1 MIIVMV
7 TLVMIQL
14 QSMSRTFLVFSVA
27 PMGVIGVVAALLP
40 SHTPMG
46 FVAILGI
53 VALAG
58 MIVRNSVILITQIE
72 TEIAHGHA
80 PWDAVIIA
88 TMHRTRP
95 ILLTAAAAIMGMVPI
110 SREIFWG
117 PMAFAVMGGLIAAT
131 LLTLWFLPALYV
143 VWFRIKPSQAGS
155 RDQRK
160 PGAVVVDHPAAA
172 Q

>member
-1 MIIVMV
+1 
-7 TLVMIQL
+7 MIQL
-14 QSMSRTFLVFSVA
+14 QSMQRTFLVFSVA

-40 SHTPMG
+40 SHTPLG

-72 TEIAHGHA
+72 TEIAHGHP

-95 ILLTAAAAIMGMVPI
+95 IMLTAAAAIMGMVPI

-117 PMAFAVMGGLIAAT
+117 PMAFAVMGGLVAAT
-131 LLTLWFLPALYV
+131 LLTLWFLPAFYV
-143 VWFRIKPSQAGS
+143 LWFRIKPPQAGS
-155 RDQRK
+155 REQPK
-160 PGAVVVDHPAAA
+160 TGVVIDHPAAA